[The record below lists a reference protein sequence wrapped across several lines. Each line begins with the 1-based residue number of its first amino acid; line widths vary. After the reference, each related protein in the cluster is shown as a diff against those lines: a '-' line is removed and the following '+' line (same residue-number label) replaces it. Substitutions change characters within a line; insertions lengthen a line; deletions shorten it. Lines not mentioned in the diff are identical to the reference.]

1 MDDKDFQSFVIVKLN
16 SLDEKTNGLAIVSG
30 TQTVILE
37 QQSEILSRNTDS
49 LEEHMKRTDIL
60 EKHVAVTEAKIT
72 SSWKT
77 VKVVVM
83 IIGSVLS
90 LIGIGGLVAMA
101 RALLGV

>member
-30 TQTVILE
+30 TQTIILE
-37 QQSEILSRNTDS
+37 QQSEILARNTDS
-49 LEEHMKRTDIL
+49 LEEHMKRTDLL
-60 EKHVAVTEAKIT
+60 EKHVAVSEAKIT

-77 VKVVVM
+77 VKIVGM
-83 IIGSVLS
+83 IVGAALS
-90 LIGIGGLVAMA
+90 LIGVGGLVAMV